1 MSQVINHTALFK
13 GLVYYLLP
21 SSKILQRD
29 SRFNDSINKQI
40 NESIDKPN
48 FCFFSNPGEIYM
60 LDNDLLMN
68 I

>member
-21 SSKILQRD
+21 FKILQRD

-48 FCFFSNPGEIYM
+48 FCFF
-60 LDNDLLMN
+60 
-68 I
+68 

>member
-21 SSKILQRD
+21 FKILQRD

-40 NESIDKPN
+40 TESIDKPN
-48 FCFFSNPGEIYM
+48 FCLF
-60 LDNDLLMN
+60 
-68 I
+68 

>member
-1 MSQVINHTALFK
+1 MSQMINQALFK

-21 SSKILQRD
+21 FKILQRD

-48 FCFFSNPGEIYM
+48 FCFF
-60 LDNDLLMN
+60 
-68 I
+68 